1 MNAKKWLNATGVAT
15 RQVAKGLNGTTWRL
29 ASRLLP
35 WSHRDFHNRFPGF
48 EGSGLC
54 IDHIIPRACAIRPD
68 GTIDQAFADAV
79 LGLDNLRLID
89 ARQNSIKGSTI
100 DRAVAKRSIELRR
113 DGMAGA
119 DLFAQLWVEFKE
131 KATSLS
137 TMPAVVVVEEAPV
150 SRWPAVQGELFFQE
164 VES

>member
-1 MNAKKWLNATGVAT
+1 MNAKKWLNLAGTAT

-29 ASRLLP
+29 ASRMLS
-35 WSHRDFHNRFPGF
+35 WSHRDFCNRFPEF
-48 EGSGLC
+48 ECSGLC
-54 IDHIIPRACAIRPD
+54 VDHIIPRACAIRPD

-100 DRAVAKRSIELRR
+100 DRAVARRSIELRQQ
-113 DGMAGA
+113 GMSGA

-131 KATSLS
+131 QATNLDA
-137 TMPAVVVVEEAPV
+137 MAAVSVVEEAPV
-150 SRWPAVQGELFFQE
+150 SRWPSIQGLLFQE
-164 VES
+164 VN